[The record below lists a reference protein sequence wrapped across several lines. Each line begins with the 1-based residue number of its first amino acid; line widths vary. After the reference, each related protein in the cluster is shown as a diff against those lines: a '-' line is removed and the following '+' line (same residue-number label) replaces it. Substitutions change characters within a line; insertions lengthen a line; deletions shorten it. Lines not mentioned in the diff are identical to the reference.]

1 MSQTIH
7 DIIILSFI
15 QYGLIF
21 AKRASTEPLFVVH
34 GSKQYVTSLFPWIL
48 FVPDA
53 ECQFVSLQ

>member
-21 AKRASTEPLFVVH
+21 AKSFYRGLYLWY

-53 ECQFVSLQ
+53 ECQFVSLK